1 MSVARVLAH
10 YETLASLSRQMREA
24 AQGADW
30 DALIAC
36 EQQRGELVAA
46 IKPLDAAT
54 RLDEGTRNRKHELI
68 EHVLA
73 HDAETRKLVQAWMD
87 ECDQSMQSNAQE
99 LRLLKKY
106 SL

>member
-1 MSVARVLAH
+1 MLAN
-10 YETLASLSRQMREA
+10 YENLATLTSRMHDA
-24 AQGADW
+24 AKSAGW
-30 DALIAC
+30 EALIAL

-46 IKPLDAAT
+46 MQPLDAAT
-54 RLDEGTRNRKHELI
+54 RLDEGTRLRKHELI
-68 EHVLA
+68 ERVLA